1 MNHVSHW
8 QLQGSCLWRF
18 LRMLSRLSRNSS
30 TSSKEGLCSL
40 CVGDTLILRKS
51 SYLLGIYTTI
61 LSFFCVLCLT
71 TCVIHNHAR
80 CVIPSM
86 CTFSFLS
93 VISTYICRK
102 LSRRS
107 LARTAK
113 DACTLSDPFLLL
125 PLMAPSMWN

>member
-8 QLQGSCLWRF
+8 GLQGSCLWRF
-18 LRMLSRLSRNSS
+18 LRMPSRLSRNSS

-51 SYLLGIYTTI
+51 SYCWVSIQSSYLF
-61 LSFFCVLCLT
+61 SCFVLD
-71 TCVIHNHAR
+71 N
-80 CVIPSM
+80 M
-86 CTFSFLS
+86 CNTQPCQMCNTLHVHPW

-113 DACTLSDPFLLL
+113 DGCTLSGPFLLL
-125 PLMAPSMWN
+125 PLMALSMWN